1 MRYSSPC
8 AEFRESDSFQLINQ
22 TRLTKVRTNCYSG
35 YCGSSGKSETLEK
48 LFNFPNQ
55 SWVKSLQ
62 ESSVPCSST
71 PAYGS
76 IRQPLNPKVKP
87 PQSHPR
93 LSRPKNSTRFMAKSP
108 SRRIRQAQQMSA
120 QALIP
125 SPSLGFD
132 HQANDSSSCWTTPQ
146 ACSMGTVGEWLNLN
160 LSEPSRL

>member
-1 MRYSSPC
+1 MRYSSPN
-8 AEFRESDSFQLINQ
+8 AEFRESVSFRLINQ

-35 YCGSSGKSETLEK
+35 YCGSSGKLESLEK
-48 LFNFPNQ
+48 LFNFSNPT
-55 SWVKSLQ
+55 WVKLRQ
-62 ESSVPCSST
+62 EFSVPCSST

-87 PQSHPR
+87 PQSPPR

-132 HQANDSSSCWTTPQ
+132 HQASVLSSCWTTPQ
-146 ACSMGTVGEWLNLN
+146 ACSMGTVEQWLIR
-160 LSEPSRL
+160 S